1 MSRQKLNMD
10 LQTLDGFTMLIH
22 GDRASGKTAL
32 AGDML
37 VTELKAGGEVRF
49 INVKGEDGTLTLR
62 GMGLGDRGETVETY
76 EDFNSCLLDYT
87 KLGLAG
93 LAVDSLAALNQWVA
107 YKVCGAERM
116 PIIDRNNPKNEWGDL
131 HREMTN
137 LAMRMRRTAKYVIA
151 TCPSD
156 KSTNQLTGKIY
167 ITPDLPGREAAGSA
181 GWFDFVGYLTAN
193 PVGPGRVSRVVT
205 FTPNSQVIVRQ
216 RLPMGKALTSDFTLP
231 EGPGAWS
238 LIKGEIIKR
247 AA

>member
-1 MSRQKLNMD
+1 MRQKLQLD
-10 LQTLDGFTMLIH
+10 LQTLDSFTMLIH

-37 VTELKAGGEVRF
+37 ATELKAGGEVRF

-62 GMGLGDRGETVETY
+62 GMGLGDRGETVENY
-76 EDFNSCLLDYT
+76 ADFDACLNDYA
-87 KLGLAG
+87 KLGLIG

-116 PIIDRNNPKNEWGDL
+116 PVIDRNKPANEWGDL
-131 HREMTN
+131 HREMNN
-137 LAMRMRRTAKYVIA
+137 LAMRLRRTAKYVIC

-181 GWFDFVGYLTAN
+181 GWFDFVGYMRAE
-193 PVGPGRVSRVVT
+193 PSGPSKIRRTVDFR
-205 FTPNSQVIVRQ
+205 PNNEVIVRQ
-216 RLPMGKALTSDFTLP
+216 RLPLGKAISDLITIP
-231 EGPGAWS
+231 EGAGGWNV
-238 LIKGEIIKR
+238 IKTEIMKR
-247 AA
+247 AT